1 MGKLLDRG
9 FSFAG
14 WLARLRLFLQRGV
27 RLLSRLAGF
36 LHDAV
41 AAFRFSGEVGGFT
54 GSRGS
59 CENDSASDSQGRPR
73 FAQRSR
79 NACEGGDTSVDYA
92 ADSAAC
98 PLRPSLPYVL
108 VCALGMWAAAAL
120 AYSCAIG
127 IPAGVCGYAAVVSAG
142 VSLAFVVCL
151 RRAGR
156 AYVWSALLGL
166 SLGCCCAFAGACALH
181 AEMDGASSV
190 QGSAWIF
197 TLEEDASSGT
207 FGSQAL
213 ARAVSPGGE
222 SFSVLLTFEE
232 CEGARYYG
240 DSFSAFANFIA
251 PRETIAQRCWGKGA
265 AAVAQ
270 ARNIEPVEREGV
282 FSTLLDIRCAA
293 IAALG
298 AAGNDEGA
306 LLQALVCGSRA
317 QLSASSLY
325 DDFKATGLAHMV
337 AVSGAHLVIVS
348 GFVMSLLHALRAPKV
363 LAVVL
368 QVLFV
373 LAYLVFA
380 AAPVSAVRAAVM
392 SIVGTASFFSRRR
405 PAPLNALAVCIAGMV
420 AVAPSAAVSISFALS
435 AGSTLGIVLLSG
447 LVASWFEDVPIRLP
461 RFVVDALSLTFAS
474 SVVTMPASAALF
486 AQASLIAPLANVV
499 CAPLFAVACT
509 GGLVAALVSV
519 ALPGLAPVACGA
531 ASAVSS
537 ILVELVHA
545 LASVPFACVPA
556 SAPVAPMIVL
566 SVVLTAALWWFWPR
580 MRFAQGGTVCGAS
593 AAVFALWVA
602 ISPLSAGSEIV
613 MLDVGQG
620 DAFLVRSEGRAIL
633 IDTGNRDQALREGL
647 ARHGV
652 WRLDA
657 VVISHADDDHCASL
671 DSLRGV
677 VDVGAVYVA
686 ADVLD
691 CVCSS
696 CDGLRASAAE
706 VVGEDGVLG
715 LEVGDVVRCG
725 AIGLSVLWP
734 YEFSDEGGNADSL
747 CLLAA
752 FDPERDGEANWTALF
767 CGDAESKQLDA
778 LEESGAL
785 GEVNIYKV
793 GHHGSRAALDD
804 ETVRALSP
812 DIALVSVGAS
822 NHYGHPAA
830 ETLER
835 LESVGARVLRTD
847 EQGDVSCK
855 LEADSISVTTLR

>member
-1 MGKLLDRG
+1 MGKLLDKG

-14 WLARLRLFLQRGV
+14 WPARLRLFLQRGV
-27 RLLSRLAGF
+27 LLLSRLVGL
-36 LHDAV
+36 LHDV
-41 AAFRFSGEVGGFT
+41 AAALRFSGEVGGFT

-73 FAQRSR
+73 FLRRSR
-79 NACEGGDTSVDYA
+79 NACEDGDMSVDYT

-98 PLRPSLPYVL
+98 PLRPSLPYLL

-120 AYSCAIG
+120 AYSCASG
-127 IPAGVCGYAAVVSAG
+127 IPAGACGCSAIISAVVSLVFA
-142 VSLAFVVCL
+142 ACL
-151 RRAGR
+151 QRGRR

-166 SLGCCCAFAGACALH
+166 SLGCCCAFAGAYALH
-181 AEMDGASSV
+181 TEMDRASSAQDSV
-190 QGSAWIF
+190 WTF
-197 TLEEDASSGT
+197 TLEEDASSGV

-213 ARAVSPGGE
+213 TRAVSPDGE

-240 DSFSAFANFIA
+240 DSFSASANLLA
-251 PRETIAQRCWGKGA
+251 PRETVAQRCWGKGA

-270 ARNIEPVEREGV
+270 ARNVEPVEREGI
-282 FSTLLDIRCAA
+282 FGALLDIRCAA
-293 IAALG
+293 IAAFG
-298 AAGNDEGA
+298 TAGNDEGA
-306 LLQALVCGSRA
+306 LLQALVCGSRS
-317 QLSASSLY
+317 QLSESELY

-348 GFVMSLLHALRAPKV
+348 GFVVALLRALRAPKV

-392 SIVGTASFFSRRR
+392 SVVGTASFFSRRR

-420 AVAPSAAVSISFALS
+420 AVAPSAASSVSFALS

-447 LVASWFEDVPIRLP
+447 LVASWFEDAPVRLP

-486 AQASLIAPLANVV
+486 AQASLVAPLANVV

-519 ALPGLAPVACGA
+519 ALPGLAPIACGA
-531 ASAVSS
+531 ASAVSH
-537 ILVELVHA
+537 ILVELVRA
-545 LASVPFACVPA
+545 LASVPFACVPV

-566 SVVLTAALWWFWPR
+566 SIALTAALWWFWPR
-580 MRFAQGGTVCGAS
+580 VRFAQGSVACGA
-593 AAVFALWVA
+593 AAAAFALWVA
-602 ISPLSAGSEIV
+602 ISSLSAGSEIV

-620 DAFLVRSEGRAIL
+620 DAFLVRSEGRVIL

-677 VDVGAVYVA
+677 VDVGSVYVA
-686 ADVLD
+686 ADALD
-691 CVCSS
+691 CACSS

-706 VVGEDGVLG
+706 VAGEDGVLG
-715 LEVGDVVRCG
+715 LGVGDVVRCG

-747 CLLAA
+747 CLLAS
-752 FDPERDGEANWTALF
+752 FDPERDGVANWTALF
-767 CGDAESKQLDA
+767 CGDAEAKQIGG

-785 GEVNIYKV
+785 GKVDIYKV

-812 DIALVSVGAS
+812 SIALVSVGS
-822 NHYGHPAA
+822 KNRYGHPAP